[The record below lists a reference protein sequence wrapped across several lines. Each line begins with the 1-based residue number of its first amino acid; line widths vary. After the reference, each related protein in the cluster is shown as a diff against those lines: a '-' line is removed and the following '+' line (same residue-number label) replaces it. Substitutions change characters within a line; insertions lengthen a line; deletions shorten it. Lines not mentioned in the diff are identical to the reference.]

1 MQHMITNVTAR
12 YPRIDK
18 PYKFD
23 PNEGDFGK
31 TVPCSADDTG
41 AQYEMSFVMDK
52 EGASSLKK
60 VCLDA
65 YANAAALA
73 KRPWPAEPKRLP
85 IKAQRIKDEAGNETE
100 QLEFVGKTNIKAK
113 YPSGYVDVPPQYD
126 AKRNLLP
133 KDFQLTTGSKV
144 NVAVVVVPYYQS
156 PENYGVT
163 LRLRAVQVL
172 EYREP
177 EATNPFGDV
186 DGGFVSGEH
195 QPANDPFGLPPLD
208 DTPPSTPKA
217 APAPS
222 NTFDDEIPF

>member
-1 MQHMITNVTAR
+1 MQHMITNAVAR

-41 AQYEMSFVMDK
+41 AQYEMSFVLDK
-52 EGASSLKK
+52 AGAGDLKK
-60 VCLDA
+60 ACLDA

-85 IKAQRIKDEAGNETE
+85 IKAQRIKDADGKETE
-100 QLEFVGKTNIKAK
+100 ELEFVGKTNIKAK

-144 NVAVVVVPYYQS
+144 NVAVVIVPYYQS

-177 EATNPFGDV
+177 EAANPFGEV
-186 DGGFVSGEH
+186 AGGFTAGGAA
-195 QPANDPFGLPPLD
+195 QQDDPFGLPPLK
-208 DTPPSTPKA
+208 DTPPAQPKQD
-217 APAPS
+217 
-222 NTFDDEIPF
+222 NGYIDDEIPF